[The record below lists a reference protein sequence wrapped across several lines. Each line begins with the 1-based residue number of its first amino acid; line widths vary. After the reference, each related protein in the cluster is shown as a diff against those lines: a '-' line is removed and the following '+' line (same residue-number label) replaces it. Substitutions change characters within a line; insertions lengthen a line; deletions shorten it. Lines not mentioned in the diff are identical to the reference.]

1 MPDATF
7 TLTSLGDLRLD
18 GPAGP
23 VLRARR
29 KELVL
34 LVYLVRRAPRPVS
47 RDELIAL
54 LWGDRDEEKARQSL
68 RQALHQLRQAL
79 GTALEVS
86 GDSVRMLEGTIAL
99 DVAMLE
105 RDLAAGLL
113 DDAIGRWNGVFLRD
127 TEDVGDET
135 YRAWLEREREALR
148 RSVGSAFKRV
158 AAAAQAAGR
167 INDEIRCSRQWSEH
181 FPLDEQAHVHLIDAL
196 RRKGDTGDARAIYA
210 AFLARLK
217 VDLDATP
224 SLELIRLGESLEGL
238 ASTERRR
245 QSGTGAVH
253 APALVGRGAA
263 IGTSLVEAWSRVRE
277 EAAVVVIEGDKGLGK
292 TRLCTDLVRR
302 ASSNQRPML
311 LLKSQAESGADFTTL
326 RRLSGALVHAPIIE
340 EAPHKALSELAGV
353 IPGLTERFPHLTAPN
368 GRTDRLEAA
377 FRDTLRAIAARAP
390 VLVIL
395 DDAQHADAASIR
407 VLRAM
412 AVAPPPGIML
422 MLTLSTD
429 DPSSAAIATEFGEL
443 PGVRRYKLAPLSV
456 ADVQA
461 LVDSMLDVAP
471 ESRSAL
477 VALLHNESAG
487 VPQAVTW
494 RISQMIDRGELVL
507 NNGSVWEL
515 RLPVVKPA
523 QRDAELATLPAI
535 VAAPPH
541 QSPGRQNGAF
551 KWSRQRIIMA
561 AVGLAALALIPFTRT
576 NLFREPVANANG
588 APRVAVLDLELL
600 TPDTSA
606 AFLATGL
613 AEEINLS
620 LLRLEG
626 LRVKS
631 RGVVRAAQ
639 ASGASDPVQL
649 GQSLQVDY
657 LVEGVLRR
665 AGPGFK
671 VSIRLTQASDGFQV
685 WSEDFDADADLPR
698 LRDRIAR
705 EVALR
710 VGTRLGSE
718 AVPRA
723 VTGDARAYEHYLRGN
738 YYLARRTPP
747 TAQQA
752 VAQYQ
757 AAVAR
762 DSTFA
767 AAYARIAYAYA
778 LLLDWGWAHDA
789 RSPEQLFHDGLGLV
803 QRALEIDSLSA
814 DAWMA
819 RAYLLATSDPVRL
832 QGAAEAFER
841 AIELD
846 PRNAEAM
853 HQYAQVQQVLGNW
866 DAAVAGY
873 RRTLVLE
880 PDRSLPYVSMA
891 SIAWKQGQPLRA
903 RRLYDSAL
911 VVDPGASYALSARAL
926 LRLFALRD
934 PEGGLEDA
942 ETAVRVSDG
951 YSIPPHSVLAIALAR
966 TGSQARAE
974 LEVERA
980 LAALI
985 DRAVPSPT
993 DARFIGSALLAVG
1006 RRNDALNLL
1015 ERTRPRGAWLWFY
1028 CLSQDFDPIRSDK
1041 RFVRIM
1047 QDAHP

>member
-7 TLTSLGDLRLD
+7 TLTSLGDLRLE

-34 LVYLVRRAPRPVS
+34 LVYLARRVPRPVS

-54 LWGDRDEEKARQSL
+54 LWGDRDEERARQSL

-79 GTALEVS
+79 ETSLEVS
-86 GDSVRMLEGTIAL
+86 GDSVRVLEGAIAL
-99 DVAMLE
+99 DVAMVE

-113 DDAIGRWNGVFLRD
+113 DDGLGRWNGGEFLRD
-127 TEDVGDET
+127 TEDVGDEA

-148 RSVGSAFKRV
+148 RVVGSAYKRLT
-158 AAAAQAAGR
+158 AEAQTAGR
-167 INDEIRCSRQWSEH
+167 IEDEIRRARQWSEH

-196 RRKGDTGDARAIYA
+196 RRKGDTSSAREVHA
-210 AFLARLK
+210 AFLAHVKLE
-217 VDLDATP
+217 LDATP
-224 SLELIRLGESLEGL
+224 SLELLRLGESLEGL
-238 ASTERRR
+238 ASKERRR

-263 IGTSLVEAWSRVRE
+263 IGTSLLEAWSRVRE
-277 EAAVVVIEGDKGLGK
+277 EGAVVVIEGDKGSGK

-302 ASSNQRPML
+302 ASSSHRSMAL
-311 LLKSQAESGADFTTL
+311 LQAQGESGADFTTL
-326 RRLSGALVHAPIIE
+326 RGLFGALVHAPIIE
-340 EAPHKALSELAGV
+340 EAPNKALSELAGI
-353 IPGLTERFPHLTAPN
+353 IPGLTERFPHLAAPS
-368 GRTDRLEAA
+368 GRADRLEVA
-377 FRDTLRAIAARAP
+377 FRDTLRAVGARAP
-390 VLVIL
+390 VLAIL
-395 DDAQHADAASIR
+395 DDAGNADAESIR
-407 VLRAM
+407 LLRAI
-412 AVAPPPGIML
+412 AVAPPPGTML
-422 MLTLSTD
+422 VLTLNAD
-429 DPSSAAIATEFGEL
+429 DPSSARIATEFGEL

-456 ADVQA
+456 DDVRA

-471 ESRSAL
+471 ESRPAL
-477 VALLHNESAG
+477 VSLLHNESAG
-487 VPQAVTW
+487 VPQAVTS
-494 RISQMIDRGELVL
+494 RISEMIDRGDLVL

-515 RLPVVKPA
+515 GTRVATPA
-523 QRDAELATLPAI
+523 SSDADLTAHPAS
-535 VAAPPH
+535 AAEQAH
-541 QSPGRQNGAF
+541 HSAGSSR
-551 KWSRQRIIMA
+551 WSRQRIVIA
-561 AVGLAALALIPFTRT
+561 AVGLAALALIPYTR
-576 NLFREPVANANG
+576 NVFRAPVASASG
-588 APRVAVLDLELL
+588 SPRVAVLDLDLV

-613 AEEINLS
+613 AEEINVS

-649 GQSLQVDY
+649 GRALQVDY
-657 LVEGVLRR
+657 LLEGVLRR
-665 AGPGFK
+665 VGPGFK

-705 EVALR
+705 EVGSR
-710 VGTRLGSE
+710 VGIRLGRE
-718 AVPRA
+718 ATLRA
-723 VTGDARAYEHYLRGN
+723 ITNDARAYEHYLRGN

-747 TAQQA
+747 TVQQA

-767 AAYARIAYAYA
+767 AAHARIAYAYA
-778 LLLDWGWAHDA
+778 LLLDWGWAHNA
-789 RSPEQLFHDGLGLV
+789 RSPEQLFQDGLGLV

-819 RAYLLATSDPVRL
+819 RAYLLATSDPVRMK
-832 QGAAEAFER
+832 GAAEAFER

-846 PRNAEAM
+846 PRNAEAI
-853 HQYAQVQQVLGNW
+853 HQYSQVHEALGNW
-866 DAAVAGY
+866 DAATAGF
-873 RRTLVLE
+873 RRTLALE
-880 PDRSLPYVSMA
+880 PDRSLPYVAMA
-891 SIAWKQGQPLRA
+891 SIAWKQGQPLMA
-903 RRLYDSAL
+903 QRLYDSAL
-911 VVDPGASYALSARAL
+911 VVDPGASYVLSARAL
-926 LRLFALRD
+926 LRLFALND

-942 ETAVRVSDG
+942 ETAVRVSEG

-980 LAALI
+980 LSALV
-985 DRAVPSPT
+985 DRALPSPT

-1006 RRNDALNLL
+1006 RRDDALSLL
-1015 ERTRPRGAWLWFY
+1015 ERARPRGAWLWFY

-1047 QDAHP
+1047 QEAHP